1 MTEPLLLDKYIP
13 RYDHAVVY
21 SQVFRAP
28 PERCFEACVNMD
40 ILEDPVVRLLIRARE
55 VPLRVADAVKGRG
68 AEARR
73 VSWPA
78 TFRIRDLSE
87 LGWVMLGER
96 PGAELV
102 FGTVSRPW
110 EAVASVPVEPVT
122 PEQFARFNESGFAKI
137 AESTRVDPYG
147 SRFSVVTVESRVA
160 LSDEDSRR
168 RFRRYWMMFGPFMKL
183 IRTTLMRSLER
194 QLQASGS

>member
-73 VSWPA
+73 
-78 TFRIRDLSE
+78 DLSE
-87 LGWVMLGER
+87 LGWIMLGER

-122 PEQFARFNESGFAKI
+122 PEQFARFNEPGFAKI